1 MSLKFTKF
9 MVLFFILI
17 HSIVFTGCKAIFVK
31 DPVKTAA
38 KQEKKGLKETQKAY
52 KKAVKEHYKAQ
63 DGGTEKRMKKNYRG
77 ATKNVKRNKKKS
89 YWRCR

>member
-1 MSLKFTKF
+1 MSSNFTKF
-9 MVLFFILI
+9 MVLFIILI
-17 HSIVFTGCKAIFVK
+17 HSFVFTGCKALFVK
-31 DPVKTAA
+31 DPVKAAA

-63 DGGTEKRMKKNYRG
+63 DGSTEKRMKKNYRG
-77 ATKNVKRNKKKS
+77 ATKNVKRKKNKS